1 MTNLTYRFIT
11 LQPFNRSSLSSTM
24 THLDCSQCGSEV
36 DVTELC
42 LKDYPSLESI
52 HIGSY
57 SFPHILIVEV
67 RHLPKLK
74 QFVVK
79 DHCFM
84 HPETIVPENAC
95 CGNYSNSGFDRSS
108 FLKTDNSNEFSSS
121 CTTRIVPILTTG
133 VSFLRSYK
141 VSNKRPIMG
150 HPRSDLG
157 CPRSGLVGP
166 GQSQG
171 GLV

>member
-1 MTNLTYRFIT
+1 MGVR
-11 LQPFNRSSLSSTM
+11 RSVVTCVAFGHGSAK
-24 THLDCSQCGSEV
+24 HLVFTG
-36 DVTELC
+36 
-42 LKDYPSLESI
+42 
-52 HIGSY
+52 G
-57 SFPHILIVEV
+57 
-67 RHLPKLK
+67 
-74 QFVVK
+74 
-79 DHCFM
+79 
-84 HPETIVPENAC
+84 
-95 CGNYSNSGFDRSS
+95 GNYSNSGFDRSS

-171 GLV
+171 GLGLSQASPSVARLVRVCLGLA

>member
-1 MTNLTYRFIT
+1 MKRVLHSIEYN
-11 LQPFNRSSLSSTM
+11 P
-24 THLDCSQCGSEV
+24 
-36 DVTELC
+36 
-42 LKDYPSLESI
+42 LEK
-52 HIGSY
+52 Y
-57 SFPHILIVEV
+57 L
-67 RHLPKLK
+67 
-74 QFVVK
+74 
-79 DHCFM
+79 
-84 HPETIVPENAC
+84 
-95 CGNYSNSGFDRSS
+95 NSGFDLSS
-108 FLKTDNSNEFSSS
+108 FLKMDNSNEFSSS

-171 GLV
+171 GLGLSQASPSVARLVRVCLGLA

>member
-1 MTNLTYRFIT
+1 MKDSVERITN
-11 LQPFNRSSLSSTM
+11 
-24 THLDCSQCGSEV
+24 
-36 DVTELC
+36 
-42 LKDYPSLESI
+42 K
-52 HIGSY
+52 
-57 SFPHILIVEV
+57 
-67 RHLPKLK
+67 
-74 QFVVK
+74 
-79 DHCFM
+79 
-84 HPETIVPENAC
+84 
-95 CGNYSNSGFDRSS
+95 GNSGKYLNSGFDRSS

-171 GLV
+171 GLGLSQASPSVARLVRVCLGLA

>member
-1 MTNLTYRFIT
+1 MTVSIST
-11 LQPFNRSSLSSTM
+11 LDFVF
-24 THLDCSQCGSEV
+24 GSV
-36 DVTELC
+36 
-42 LKDYPSLESI
+42 
-52 HIGSY
+52 
-57 SFPHILIVEV
+57 FPHRNTIALKVIVNE
-67 RHLPKLK
+67 RWRGFGKYL
-74 QFVVK
+74 
-79 DHCFM
+79 
-84 HPETIVPENAC
+84 
-95 CGNYSNSGFDRSS
+95 NSGFDRSS

-171 GLV
+171 GLGLSQASPSVARLVRVCLGLA